1 MYNVGIA
8 LGLSILSGIVVGVPF
23 GWKAAIIPALMV
35 FGVGL
40 VLLMRR
46 TAKRVEAELQ
56 PLMGLLQNRKIDEG
70 RAALEAVKARWGK
83 WQPMLEGQLDA
94 QIGMIDYLQLRFDEA
109 KPRLEKG
116 SWRNWTALTALG
128 CIAWRKND
136 REGAFKYLG
145 EAANAAEN
153 EPLVFVV
160 WATLLDRAERREE
173 AIKALDRGLKANAS
187 STVLKDLHTTISN
200 KRKVDTRSFPQT
212 WYQFFPEDAQGLQAQ
227 MVMRGRRD
235 GASAPPPGPPVPP
248 EKMNRKMRRT
258 RS

>member
-8 LGLSILSGIVVGVPF
+8 LGMALITLVGVGVPF
-23 GWKAAIIPALMV
+23 GWKAAIIPVLMV

-46 TAKRVEAELQ
+46 TAKRVEADLH
-56 PLMGLLQNRKIDEG
+56 PLMGLLQNRKVVEG

-94 QIGMIDYLQLRFDEA
+94 QIGMIDYLQLKFDDA
-109 KPRLEKG
+109 KPLLKKG
-116 SWRNWTALTALG
+116 SWRNWMALSALG
-128 CIAWRKND
+128 CIAWRKN
-136 REGAFKYLG
+136 EPEVAFKYLG
-145 EAANAAEN
+145 EAANAAEK
-153 EPLVFVV
+153 EPMVFLV
-160 WATLLDRAERREE
+160 WATLLDRAERRSE
-173 AIKALDRGLKANAS
+173 ALKVLDRGLKSNAT

-235 GASAPPPGPPVPP
+235 GASGPPPGPDLAP
-248 EKMNRKMRRT
+248 EKMNRKMRRDRT
-258 RS
+258 